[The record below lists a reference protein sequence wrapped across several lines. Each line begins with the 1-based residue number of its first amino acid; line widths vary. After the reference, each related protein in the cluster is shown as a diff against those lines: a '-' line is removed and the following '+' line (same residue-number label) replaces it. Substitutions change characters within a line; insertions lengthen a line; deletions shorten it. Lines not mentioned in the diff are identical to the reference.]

1 MISRLREIA
10 SLFFKLGVIGFGGP
24 AVHIANLEHE
34 TVERRKWLSRQ
45 EFLDLVGATNLI
57 PGPNST
63 EMAMHIGML
72 RGGILGLI
80 LAGFCFVTP
89 AIAITTLFAWLYV
102 EYGPGQ
108 YPQATTLLFGIKPAV
123 LAIILVAGWR
133 LGRKAIKHWR
143 LAVIALGVA
152 AASFH
157 PEITEIVALAV
168 GGLLGVIWLSLA
180 SGSSGG
186 KAAAATLFAWFGLRP
201 QLARAA
207 ELPLL
212 LAATSASAPVS
223 IPLWQL
229 GLFFLKVGAVLY
241 GSGYVLIAYL
251 EGGLVHD
258 MELLTQSELL
268 DAIAVGQFTPG
279 PILSTAAFVGYV
291 VMGGDGDVLQGVLG
305 AATAGTA
312 IFLPSFVF
320 VSILHPIVPRLRKR
334 PLTAAFLDSVNAAS
348 IGLLAA
354 VGLKL
359 LAATLID
366 AEDGVTVEWRGVIIA
381 LVSLAVL
388 LRWKVSSVWIVLGGA
403 AAGWLLASV

>member
-1 MISRLREIA
+1 
-10 SLFFKLGVIGFGGP
+10 
-24 AVHIANLEHE
+24 
-34 TVERRKWLSRQ
+34 
-45 EFLDLVGATNLI
+45 
-57 PGPNST
+57 
-63 EMAMHIGML
+63 
-72 RGGILGLI
+72 
-80 LAGFCFVTP
+80 
-89 AIAITTLFAWLYV
+89 
-102 EYGPGQ
+102 
-108 YPQATTLLFGIKPAV
+108 
-123 LAIILVAGWR
+123 
-133 LGRKAIKHWR
+133 
-143 LAVIALGVA
+143 
-152 AASFH
+152 
-157 PEITEIVALAV
+157 
-168 GGLLGVIWLSLA
+168 
-180 SGSSGG
+180 
-186 KAAAATLFAWFGLRP
+186 
-201 QLARAA
+201 
-207 ELPLL
+207 
-212 LAATSASAPVS
+212 
-223 IPLWQL
+223 
-229 GLFFLKVGAVLY
+229 VLY

>member
-1 MISRLREIA
+1 MITRLGEIA

-80 LAGFCFVTP
+80 LAGLCFVTP

-102 EYGPGQ
+102 EYGQ
-108 YPQATTLLFGIKPAV
+108 LPQATTLLVGIKPAV

-133 LGRKAIKHWR
+133 LGRKAIKQWR

-157 PEITEIVALAV
+157 PEITEIAALAV
-168 GGLLGVIWLSLA
+168 GGLLGVVWLSLA
-180 SGSSGG
+180 SGSTSG

-201 QLARAA
+201 QLACAG

-212 LAATSASAPVS
+212 LAATSASAPVN

-251 EGGLVHD
+251 EGGLVHE
-258 MELLTQSELL
+258 MGLLTQSELL

-291 VMGGDGDVLQGVLG
+291 VMGRGGDVAQGVLG

-366 AEDGVTVEWRGVIIA
+366 VQDGVTVQWRGVLIA

-388 LRWKVSSVWIVLGGA
+388 LRWKISSVWIVLGGA